1 MKIWYDM
8 LWWCCLSFTLTYATQ
23 NITTHVLQ
31 LHWLEMCPDVMLKLA
46 LLCHHWGD
54 SSATAGGGELTM
66 RYGVVSMKSC
76 TTCATPSNNSSCS
89 SHGVWSLEF
98 SSLSTTAAGG
108 DLMTRYAVL
117 SIKSC
122 TSSVT
127 PATKSSW
134 LSVATS
140 TYKDETFT
148 YFTSV

>member
-1 MKIWYDM
+1 MIWYAMMVLSVIYSNICNTKYYNSRLAAVLAWDVS
-8 LWWCCLSFTLTYATQ
+8 WC
-23 NITTHVLQ
+23 
-31 LHWLEMCPDVMLKLA
+31 DVEVGSLVSS
-46 LLCHHWGD
+46 WGD

-89 SHGVWSLEF
+89 SHGVWFLEF

-148 YFTSV
+148 YFTSA